1 MNIDKIDLDERI
13 KYFENH
19 LDEAQIIMTASLE
32 QFIKTFHY
40 IRKNE
45 EFQIKDFHLQV
56 IAELEELV
64 FGKQK
69 NLLIEMPPRAGKSD
83 MIDYFICWTYIIN
96 PNCNYIVTCYNDD
109 LVGKFSKTMRSIIES
124 DLYQKVFKLRMS
136 SDTHSVGLWKIK
148 DGGELRAISINGGI
162 TGFGAGIKG
171 ERYGGA
177 LCFAYDTLVWTD
189 KGRIKIGDIVTKKLN
204 VKVLSYNTQTKE
216 FSFKE
221 ITQYHDNGIAET
233 IEFCGMRC
241 TKDHRFFTKDG
252 WKKAQDISSVDVLF
266 GFSYPFYLMKR
277 YTKFFSNI
285 FSFVSC
291 IKNKV
296 KIFCREMFV
305 SPFMIRNRIIF
316 QMFKIF
322 PLFNCNNSSIIDII
336 EFSNFTNS
344 SVISKN
350 RDDLFIS
357 KRSMTSTQTT
367 TSNSILHIIGFSSV
381 SKIFK
386 FIVRWI
392 IIQMSNFHTFF
403 LNTYKS
409 TKNKLMNS
417 EFFYFSIFTKTKIF
431 ITFVSNIFY
440 KFFRAKIFSSIFSY
454 YNSLNAFYSSK
465 IRNLIKSFIVRDIFP
480 YFNHKN
486 TTKENVYCLTIQD
499 NHTFFVGKC
508 QTGVLSH
515 NCIDDP
521 LKAVDAKSEVK
532 RKSVIDAYTN
542 TLKSRLNNLDLTPT
556 IVIMQRLHKQDL
568 AGYLENEIK
577 EGRLKNWKI
586 IKVKAIKEDGTSFW
600 EESYSLK
607 SLEDM
612 RVQHPYTF
620 YSQYQQEPINEST
633 SKFKD
638 TMFEEVGM
646 PDDFDYLYIIA
657 DTTYKDG
664 QDNDY
669 TVFSCFGVKDKKLY
683 LIDIIRQKI
692 QAVDIEK
699 WCIPFIKK
707 NTRYGFE
714 GCYIE
719 PKGHG
724 IYLNQSLPKQNIMMP
739 SEDDIA
745 EFFKDRKVGKVERA
759 NAIMPFFTNN
769 KLYINRDI
777 EKGMK
782 NDIIGECISFPDGEH
797 DDVCLAG
804 NTLIS
809 TIKGKIPIKDIK
821 IGDWLI
827 TPLGLSKVERCGKTG
842 HKYIIKKYGIEATEN
857 HKIFDKSLH
866 KFREIKY
873 DVLVDNISYG
883 GLIKW
888 KYQKLLYL
896 MENGMLLWGRKGI
909 IFAHQQRIEA
919 ESVLRDF
926 IRLFGNFITNGK
938 FLKGMLFITKMAT
951 LLTTT
956 SLIWSV
962 YQINNILKSTK
973 KSLLN
978 EIKPKSILNIFRK
991 SETLQKSG
999 IEAKKE
1005 KNGIVKMQKDILKK
1019 YQKKS
1024 SAQIAEGDLEKC
1036 LQVNQT
1042 NTEIQSAENV
1052 MTNIT
1057 KEKKEEKIDVYN
1069 ITTKAGCYYANDILV
1084 SNCDTIIDGVKKYL
1098 LKEMINDEDGW

>member
-19 LDEAQIIMTASLE
+19 LDEAEIIMTASLE

-45 EFQIKDFHLQV
+45 AFQIKDFHLQV
-56 IAELEELV
+56 IAELEDLV
-64 FGKQK
+64 FVQQK
-69 NLLIEMPPRAGKSD
+69 NLLIEMPPRAGKSE
-83 MIDYFICWTYIIN
+83 MLDYFICWTYIIN

-136 SDTHSVGLWKIK
+136 PDTHSVGLWKIK

-177 LCFAYDTLVWTD
+177 LC
-189 KGRIKIGDIVTKKLN
+189 
-204 VKVLSYNTQTKE
+204 
-216 FSFKE
+216 
-221 ITQYHDNGIAET
+221 
-233 IEFCGMRC
+233 
-241 TKDHRFFTKDG
+241 
-252 WKKAQDISSVDVLF
+252 
-266 GFSYPFYLMKR
+266 
-277 YTKFFSNI
+277 
-285 FSFVSC
+285 
-291 IKNKV
+291 
-296 KIFCREMFV
+296 
-305 SPFMIRNRIIF
+305 
-316 QMFKIF
+316 
-322 PLFNCNNSSIIDII
+322 
-336 EFSNFTNS
+336 
-344 SVISKN
+344 
-350 RDDLFIS
+350 
-357 KRSMTSTQTT
+357 
-367 TSNSILHIIGFSSV
+367 
-381 SKIFK
+381 
-386 FIVRWI
+386 
-392 IIQMSNFHTFF
+392 
-403 LNTYKS
+403 
-409 TKNKLMNS
+409 
-417 EFFYFSIFTKTKIF
+417 
-431 ITFVSNIFY
+431 
-440 KFFRAKIFSSIFSY
+440 
-454 YNSLNAFYSSK
+454 
-465 IRNLIKSFIVRDIFP
+465 
-480 YFNHKN
+480 
-486 TTKENVYCLTIQD
+486 
-499 NHTFFVGKC
+499 
-508 QTGVLSH
+508 
-515 NCIDDP
+515 IDDA

-556 IVIMQRLHKQDL
+556 IVTMQRLHKQDL

-646 PDDFDYLYIIA
+646 PDDFDYSYIIA

-707 NTRYGFE
+707 NTQYGFE

-739 SEDDIA
+739 SEDEIA
-745 EFFKDRKVGKVERA
+745 EFFKDRKVGKVERS

-919 ESVLRDF
+919 ESVLKDF
-926 IRLFGNFITNGK
+926 IRRFGNFITNGK

-951 LLTTT
+951 LLTTI

-1042 NTEIQSAENV
+1042 NTEIQSAKNV

-1069 ITTKAGCYYANDILV
+1069 ITTKAGCYYANNILV

>member
-45 EFQIKDFHLQV
+45 KFQIKDFHLQV
-56 IAELEELV
+56 IAELEDLV

-69 NLLIEMPPRAGKSD
+69 NLLIEMPPRAGKSE
-83 MIDYFICWTYIIN
+83 MLDYFICWTYIIN

-204 VKVLSYNTQTKE
+204 VKVWSYNTQTKE
-216 FSFKE
+216 FSFKP

-233 IEFCGMRC
+233 MEFCGIRC

-277 YTKFFSNI
+277 YAKFFSNI

-305 SPFMIRNRIIF
+305 SPFMIRNRIF
-316 QMFKIF
+316 FEMFKVF

-336 EFSNFTNS
+336 EFSNFTNF
-344 SVISKN
+344 SVIGQNSN
-350 RDDLFIS
+350 NLFI
-357 KRSMTSTQTT
+357 RQVGMTPAQTT

-392 IIQMSNFHTFF
+392 IIQMSNFNTFF

-417 EFFYFSIFTKTKIF
+417 ESFYFSIFTKTKIF
-431 ITFVSNIFY
+431 ITFVINRFY

-465 IRNLIKSFIVRDIFP
+465 IRNLIKSLIIRDISP

-486 TTKENVYCLTIQD
+486 TSKENVYCLTIQD
-499 NHTFFVGKC
+499 NHTFFVGQC
-508 QTGVLSH
+508 QVGVLSH
-515 NCIDDP
+515 NCIDDA

-556 IVIMQRLHKQDL
+556 IVTMQRLHKQDL

-646 PDDFDYLYIIA
+646 PDEFDYSYIIA

-669 TVFSCFGVKDKKLY
+669 TVFTCFGVKDKKLY

-707 NTRYGFE
+707 NTQYGFE

-739 SEDDIA
+739 SEDEIA

-866 KFREIKY
+866 KFREIKH

-919 ESVLRDF
+919 ESVLKDF
-926 IRLFGNFITNGK
+926 IRQFGNFIIEKK

-962 YQINNILKSTK
+962 YQLNNIMKYIKNNLLKEVVVK
-973 KSLLN
+973 K
-978 EIKPKSILNIFRK
+978 IWKDY
-991 SETLQKSG
+991 QKLENLRSNG

-1024 SAQIAEGDLEKC
+1024 SAQIAEGGLEKC
-1036 LQVNQT
+1036 LQIKQT

-1052 MTNIT
+1052 MTNII